1 MTFMYDAS
9 KQSEVQPDISL
20 DTSNWRAV
28 PNHSRTCSGLASP
41 SKDRCSTSTIAPPN
55 RASSIARSSTACRSA
70 QDAVMLGS
78 GINAKDR
85 GIGLGLVPSFE
96 RQPKRLPFQEAAS
109 NEGSRTR
116 SAPAPITREQ
126 CRNASFGHSH
136 GRRSRRPSP
145 MLKPR
150 GKKRPSKRV
159 LALPDLEQS
168 KAAVLNSL
176 TSKSSQRTYDGAIT
190 NFVEWYC
197 SEPRP

>member
-1 MTFMYDAS
+1 
-9 KQSEVQPDISL
+9 
-20 DTSNWRAV
+20 
-28 PNHSRTCSGLASP
+28 LASSSESFSYVLRPRLALQRPVLYLNDCP
-41 SKDRCSTSTIAPPN
+41 SEQSFFDCPVA
-55 RASSIARSSTACRSA
+55 TACRSA

>member
-1 MTFMYDAS
+1 
-9 KQSEVQPDISL
+9 
-20 DTSNWRAV
+20 
-28 PNHSRTCSGLASP
+28 
-41 SKDRCSTSTIAPPN
+41 
-55 RASSIARSSTACRSA
+55 
-70 QDAVMLGS
+70 
-78 GINAKDR
+78 
-85 GIGLGLVPSFE
+85 
-96 RQPKRLPFQEAAS
+96 
-109 NEGSRTR
+109 
-116 SAPAPITREQ
+116 
-126 CRNASFGHSH
+126 
-136 GRRSRRPSP
+136 